1 LPQGL
6 DVLRLQLI
14 MPRNSRPNWSY
25 EVDVIVI
32 GASAMGFPAAIVT
45 HRAGAAVIVIGTRH
59 DSGYQG

>member
-1 LPQGL
+1 
-6 DVLRLQLI
+6 